1 MNKKTILLLSIALIM
16 VGGLFFVLFTKS
28 KQMESLNAETGY
40 TPKQIWDMQYK
51 KKKARRAKGYNK
63 ADKPNE
69 FTNYFK
75 LITSSV
81 DKNETDYKMGY
92 QSGELKKLKEQQK
105 SKKVNQVKEALNFVS
120 RGPGNVGGR
129 TRAIIVDP
137 DDATHKTWYVGAAT
151 GGIWKTT
158 DEAKTWT
165 NLSDKFT
172 NLSVNALA
180 MASSNHNII
189 YAGTGESFPGGTG
202 LFGNG
207 IWKTTDK
214 GNNWEQLAST
224 STDEKF
230 GYINRIVI
238 DPTNADIVL
247 VATEKGIFK
256 SNDGGTTWKQVY
268 ESRTGV
274 EDLVEHPTNFNTL
287 FAGESMLGVI
297 RSEDA
302 GETWTISSEGLG
314 AGGRFEV
321 AISKVNPDYVFASKE
336 INDKASEVFISKNA
350 GKKWMKFK
358 SNKNFLG
365 GQGGYD
371 NTIEAHPY
379 NVNEVYV
386 GGVDLWHL
394 TFDGEEKETPPA
406 ISDIYNY
413 KASFLSFINFTTMKF
428 PSLNGGL
435 DTNVNGDIKPTDW
448 VSVELRFGSGIK
460 QKAHRFTVPDKATSG
475 VSDDKYTYQDYVEV
489 PFQAWDITNN
499 RQLMI
504 SFRDQEKDGKFN
516 LYPRSNTG
524 DEYGKLGR
532 EYIYINLVPYDDA
545 NPNQE
550 IAKKGGHVHK
560 ALHMFWAVL
569 TEGMKWKPDSL
580 PNSKIVIK
588 YGKKIEHTGKQF
600 CIGDAYNQHD
610 GKNHYEQSDGKGTTA
625 IPGLHPDHHNLAI
638 IPTGGKDFT
647 IINTNDGGIAI
658 SKDKGETFK
667 MLLNNY
673 VTTQFYG
680 VARHPKTNEYLGGM
694 QDNGTW
700 KSEGNSENDK
710 SKYLFMLGG
719 DGFECL
725 WHSKDPNLMLGSLY
739 NNQVYKSTSAGF
751 MWNSLRNNGLNYN
764 KGPFLTKLSN
774 SKQNPDLVFA
784 VGSEGVYR
792 SSNFGNKWELIKISD
807 KWASK
812 NKVTGAHNVEVSLAN
827 SKVVWAGAGMAKSV
841 FSMQVSTDEGKK
853 FHSVPNYDKVEMDA
867 YTSGIATH
875 PTDQN
880 TAYVLFSR
888 KGMPKV
894 LRTNDLGKKWEDISG
909 FEENK
914 KSSNGFPDVIV
925 HCLLVMPYDTNILWV
940 GTDIG
945 IVESTDNGVSW
956 KLLESNFPSVSVY
969 DMQIVQ
975 NQVVI
980 ATHGRGIW
988 SVDIPEIDKVPFISE
1003 LLKVKEKDQIA
1014 TKAELKVAYD
1024 SLQIVVNGKI
1034 KITQK
1039 ATAAE
1044 NKDILFDFDKSDNY
1058 IVYLLG
1064 YTGGK
1069 SYQSNTVEVNAW
1081 KTGIEENQ
1089 GQIISIY
1096 PNPNKGEFNIEID
1109 EENTKVE
1116 IFALNGAKVYGK
1128 IMQKKGIQQ
1137 ITLSETEKGTYLVK
1151 ITNKKGVVNKRIVVQ

>member
-1 MNKKTILLLSIALIM
+1 MNRKTTLFLIIVLI
-16 VGGLFFVLFTKS
+16 VGGLLVVLFTNT
-28 KQMESLNAETGY
+28 KQSDNLREQEGY
-40 TPKQIWDMQYK
+40 TPKQIWDMQYQ
-51 KKKARRAKGYNK
+51 KKKARRIKGYNK

-75 LITSSV
+75 LITS
-81 DKNETDYKMGY
+81 KIGENEPDYKMGY
-92 QSGELKKLKEQQK
+92 QLNELKKLKGQQK
-105 SKKVNQVKEALNFVS
+105 SKNINQVKDALNFVS

-129 TRAIIVDP
+129 TRAIVVDP
-137 DDATHKTWYVGAAT
+137 DDATHKTWYVGAST

-180 MASSNHNII
+180 MANSDHNVI
-189 YAGTGESFPGGTG
+189 YAGTGESFPGSAQ

-207 IWKTTDK
+207 VWKTTDRGVTWK
-214 GNNWEQLAST
+214 QLT
-224 STDEKF
+224 STATDENF

-256 SNDGGTTWKQVY
+256 SSNGGTTWKQVY
-268 ESRTGV
+268 GSQTGV
-274 EDLVEHPTNFNTL
+274 EDLVEHPTNFNIL
-287 FAGESMLGVI
+287 YAGESRRGII
-297 RSEDA
+297 RSADA
-302 GETWTISSEGLG
+302 GETWTISSDGLG

-321 AISKVNPDYVFASKE
+321 AISKVNPDYLFVSKE
-336 INDKASEVFISKNA
+336 INDKASEVFISKN
-350 GKKWMKFK
+350 GGEKWMKFK

-371 NTIEAHPY
+371 NIVEAHPY

-394 TFDGEEKETPPA
+394 NFDGEEKETPPTV
-406 ISDIYNY
+406 SDVYND
-413 KASFLSFINFTTMKF
+413 KASFLSFVNFTKMKF

-435 DTNVNGDIKPTDW
+435 DTNVNKDIKPSDW

-475 VSDDKYTYQDYVEV
+475 VSDDKYTYQDYVEI

-499 RQLMI
+499 RQLMV

-516 LYPRSNTG
+516 LYPRKGEN
-524 DEYGKLGR
+524 YGELGR
-532 EYIYINLVPYDDA
+532 EYIYINLVPYDAA
-545 NPNQE
+545 NPSQE
-550 IAKKGGHVHK
+550 IAKQGKHVHK
-560 ALHMFWAVL
+560 ALHMFWTVL
-569 TEGMKWKPDSL
+569 TDGMTWEPDNL

-600 CIGDAYNQHD
+600 CIGDAYKQHGGD
-610 GKNHYEQSDGKGTTA
+610 NSYDQREGYGSTA
-625 IPGLHPDHHNLAI
+625 IPGLHPDHHNLVI
-638 IPTGGKDFT
+638 IPTGGTDFT
-647 IINTNDGGIAI
+647 IINTNDGGVAI
-658 SKDKGETFK
+658 SKDKGKTFK

-680 VARHPKTNEYLGGM
+680 VARHPKENQYIGGM

-700 KSEGNSENDK
+700 KSNNNSNNEK
-710 SKYLFMLGG
+710 SEYLFMLGG

-725 WHSKDPNLMLGSLY
+725 WHSKNPNLLLGSLY
-739 NNQVYKSTSAGF
+739 NNKVYKSTSAGF
-751 MWNSLRNNGLNYN
+751 RWVPLNEHGLNYDE
-764 KGPFLTKLSN
+764 GPFLTKLSN

-792 SSNFGNKWELIKISD
+792 SSNFGNKWELIKIED
-807 KWASK
+807 KWTS
-812 NKVTGAHNVEVSLAN
+812 NNRVTGGHNVEVSLAN
-827 SKVVWAGAGMAKSV
+827 SKVVWAGAGMGANV
-841 FSMQVSTDEGKK
+841 ITMQVSTEEGKI

-875 PTDQN
+875 PTDPN

-894 LRTNDLGKKWEDISG
+894 LRTNNLGQKWEDISG
-909 FEENK
+909 FETNTT
-914 KSSNGFPDVIV
+914 SSNGFPDVVV

-945 IVESTDNGVSW
+945 IVESTDNGGSW
-956 KLLESNFPSVSVY
+956 HLLESNFPSVSVY

-988 SVDIPEIDKVPFISE
+988 SVDIAEIDKVPFISDAIRT
-1003 LLKVKEKDQIA
+1003 KEKDEF
-1014 TKAELKVAYD
+1014 TLKAALKVVYD
-1024 SLQIVVNGKI
+1024 SLQVVVNEKVYA
-1034 KITQK
+1034 TQK
-1039 ATAAE
+1039 NTSAE
-1044 NKDILFDFDKSDNY
+1044 DKDILFDFNKSDDY
-1058 IVYLLG
+1058 HTYLLG
-1064 YTGGK
+1064 YQGGK
-1069 SYQSNTVEVNAW
+1069 KYKSNTMTLQGW
-1081 KTGIEENQ
+1081 KTGVEQNKKQ
-1089 GQIISIY
+1089 TISIY
-1096 PNPNKGEFNIEID
+1096 PNPNNGNFNIEVD
-1109 EENTKVE
+1109 EDNTKIE
-1116 IFALNGAKVYGK
+1116 IFTLSGAKVYSETVAE
-1128 IMQKKGIQQ
+1128 KGVRQ
-1137 ITLSETEKGTYLVK
+1137 ISLSEVEKGTYFVK
-1151 ITNKKGVVNKRIVVQ
+1151 ITSEKGIVSKKIVVQ